1 MRAGPVN
8 GRVDLPGSVG
18 DVPRLRGCGLF
29 VEGFLVVA
37 GKGCRGGGIN
47 VERPQPR
54 ERCDRHGDE
63 CRYTGHSAY
72 RSRWDASPN
81 GSRGSR
87 PTAVEHCTQVSRR
100 QLRDRRSVAA
110 PTVTRSRRHRRLVVS
125 GAGAVPAR
133 SPRPGVTP
141 RACQPRLPSR
151 RVVRSPVLSCG
162 ARQSHHSAYSKAFR
176 VIAFASCGAPSLLRQ
191 RCRIPVSAF
200 PIHVQ
205 YCQPA
210 SCHLLLSRHIRPS
223 MTTRRLTAS
232 PITRGSI
239 LRNSSHS
246 VNTRSTSAL
255 SHAALAESA

>member
-37 GKGCRGGGIN
+37 GKGCRVGGIN

-100 QLRDRRSVAA
+100 QLWDRRSVAA
-110 PTVTRSRRHRRLVVS
+110 PTVTRSRRHRRLVGS

-141 RACQPRLPSR
+141 RTGQ
-151 RVVRSPVLSCG
+151 RSPGHWVANEPGTRGDMTGHRVRWAATKATSAPIIAASRACRLAVSYGPPYCPVALARVTTRHTRRRFVSSRSHPAALRRCCDKG
-162 ARQSHHSAYSKAFR
+162 AESRS
-176 VIAFASCGAPSLLRQ
+176 APSQ
-191 RCRIPVSAF
+191 FTSNTAN
-200 PIHVQ
+200 
-205 YCQPA
+205 
-210 SCHLLLSRHIRPS
+210 
-223 MTTRRLTAS
+223 RRLATCS
-232 PITRGSI
+232 CLG
-239 LRNSSHS
+239 
-246 VNTRSTSAL
+246 TSG
-255 SHAALAESA
+255 HQ

>member
-37 GKGCRGGGIN
+37 GKGCRVGGIN

-100 QLRDRRSVAA
+100 QLWDRRSVAA
-110 PTVTRSRRHRRLVVS
+110 PTVTRSRRHRRLVGS

-141 RACQPRLPSR
+141 RAEGPGRSGRQRAGNEGGHDRPPGRWAATKATSAPIIAASRACRLAGSYGPPYCPVAIARVPLRHTRRRFVSSRSHPAALRVVVATKVPNPVQRLPNSR
-151 RVVRSPVLSCG
+151 PILPTGVL
-162 ARQSHHSAYSKAFR
+162 
-176 VIAFASCGAPSLLRQ
+176 PL
-191 RCRIPVSAF
+191 
-200 PIHVQ
+200 
-205 YCQPA
+205 
-210 SCHLLLSRHIRPS
+210 
-223 MTTRRLTAS
+223 
-232 PITRGSI
+232 
-239 LRNSSHS
+239 
-246 VNTRSTSAL
+246 AL
-255 SHAALAESA
+255 V

>member
-1 MRAGPVN
+1 MSIHRSLCIPLPLGRLSQRISRISTHSSGALYPGFSPTTLGPTISSGTHRYAVASPSEVGWVGGWRGAREVAPTRGNSPDGAKEPLALGGQRAGN
-8 GRVDLPGSVG
+8 EGGHDRSPGSMGRNQG
-18 DVPRLRGCGLF
+18 DIGP
-29 VEGFLVVA
+29 
-37 GKGCRGGGIN
+37 
-47 VERPQPR
+47 
-54 ERCDRHGDE
+54 H
-63 CRYTGHSAY
+63 
-72 RSRWDASPN
+72 
-81 GSRGSR
+81 
-87 PTAVEHCTQVSRR
+87 
-100 QLRDRRSVAA
+100 
-110 PTVTRSRRHRRLVVS
+110 HR
-125 GAGAVPAR
+125 
-133 SPRPGVTP
+133 
-141 RACQPRLPSR
+141 CQPRLPSR

-232 PITRGSI
+232 PIIRGSI

>member
-37 GKGCRGGGIN
+37 GKGCRVGGIN

-100 QLRDRRSVAA
+100 QLWDRRSVAA

-141 RACQPRLPSR
+141 RAGKGALGTGWPTSR
-151 RVVRSPVLSCG
+151 ERGGHDRSPGRWAATRATSAPIIAASRACRLAVSYGPPYCPVALARVTTRHTRRRFVSSRSHPAALRRCCDKG
-162 ARQSHHSAYSKAFR
+162 AESRS
-176 VIAFASCGAPSLLRQ
+176 APSQFTSNTANRLLAT
-191 RCRIPVSAF
+191 C
-200 PIHVQ
+200 
-205 YCQPA
+205 
-210 SCHLLLSRHIRPS
+210 SCL
-223 MTTRRLTAS
+223 
-232 PITRGSI
+232 G
-239 LRNSSHS
+239 
-246 VNTRSTSAL
+246 TSG
-255 SHAALAESA
+255 HQ

>member
-37 GKGCRGGGIN
+37 GKGCRVGGIN

-100 QLRDRRSVAA
+100 QLWDRRSVAA
-110 PTVTRSRRHRRLVVS
+110 PTVTRSRRHRRLVGS

-141 RACQPRLPSR
+141 RAGQRSPGHWVANEPGTRGDMTGHRVDGPQPRRHRPPSSLPAAPAVSPCR
-151 RVVRSPVLSCG
+151 TVPRIVLWRSPESPLGILEGV
-162 ARQSHHSAYSKAFR
+162 
-176 VIAFASCGAPSLLRQ
+176 
-191 RCRIPVSAF
+191 
-200 PIHVQ
+200 
-205 YCQPA
+205 
-210 SCHLLLSRHIRPS
+210 SCHRVR
-223 MTTRRLTAS
+223 
-232 PITRGSI
+232 I
-239 LRNSSHS
+239 LRRSAVVVATKVPNPGQRLPNSRPILP
-246 VNTRSTSAL
+246 TGFLPLAL
-255 SHAALAESA
+255 V